1 MSASPMTA
9 KSVTT
14 QAIPIKRVL
23 VNDPSELPSHYSET
37 PGGTLFSTTPGGK
50 ICCIFYSKNV
60 WWLLS
65 N

>member
-1 MSASPMTA
+1 MSASPLTA

-50 ICCIFYSKNV
+50 ILI
-60 WWLLS
+60 LLIS
-65 N
+65 NIVYF